1 MTETRTDTAAS
12 VARGGDEHASLRCCV
27 VLPAYNEARALA
39 VVVARIPAWVTGI
52 IVVDDASTDD
62 TLSVAQSL
70 SDPRVTVLHHDDNQG
85 VGGAMVTG
93 YRAALEA
100 GYDVVIKMD
109 ADDQMDADELPALVR
124 PIELGM
130 AEYTKGNRFR
140 RTGRPKGMPRTRWF
154 GSVALSFL
162 TKVASGY
169 WHVFDPQCGFT
180 AITAPA
186 LARLKLDGIA
196 RDYFFENDMLIR
208 LNVID
213 ARVVDVSTAA
223 LYGDESSTLRIG
235 RVTWTF
241 PLRLVR
247 RFAWRFIKRH
257 VVNDFGLIAMLTF
270 MGAAFLFFG
279 VIFGAYRWAESAMT
293 GHVTTAGTVMIAVVP
308 IILGVQMLL
317 QALSLEVQN
326 SPGAEETR
334 RYSHMAS
341 QRPPRTPSRDVSG
354 SPD

>member
-1 MTETRTDTAAS
+1 MTETLTDTAAS
-12 VARGGDEHASLRCCV
+12 VARGGDEHASLRYCV
-27 VLPAYNEARALA
+27 ALPAYNEARALA
-39 VVVARIPAWVTGI
+39 AVVARIPAWVTGI

-62 TLSVAQSL
+62 TLAVAQSL
-70 SDPRVTVLHHDDNQG
+70 TDPRVAVLHHDDNRG

-100 GYDVVIKMD
+100 GYDVVVKMD

-186 LARLKLDGIA
+186 LARLKLHGIA

-223 LYGDESSTLRIG
+223 LYGDESSGLRIG
-235 RVTWTF
+235 HVTWTF

-270 MGAAFLFFG
+270 VGAVFLLFG
-279 VIFGAYRWAESAMT
+279 VAFGAYRWVDSAVT
-293 GHVTTAGTVMIAVVP
+293 GHVATAGTVMIAVVP
-308 IILGVQMLL
+308 IILGAQMLL
-317 QALSLEVQN
+317 QALALEVQG
-326 SPGAEETR
+326 SAGAEETR
-334 RYSHMAS
+334 ALS
-341 QRPPRTPSRDVSG
+341 RP
-354 SPD
+354 SPLTRLPD